1 MDAMDRFGQELVLAG
16 GRQKARRR
24 LPAIFGTRSAGTSS
38 RRHASTQ
45 MRVALVALA
54 LVLATSAITLAATG
68 VILTGSPVGTARAPI
83 ATAGDGIP
91 VAGGARLLPLRAP
104 DPAGGLPWG
113 MRIVHTT
120 RGLICVQIG
129 RVDDNQLGQLGVD
142 GAFHNDGRFHPLPAD
157 ALPDTLA
164 NAAGWMAGNCA
175 SPGDIYAGDSVGL
188 ELNAATGPGPGAG
201 VLADRREISF
211 GLLGVH
217 AVSIT
222 YREGSKTHTQPVLP
236 GLGAYLI
243 VQRYTSGR
251 PLGSVS
257 ETDGRDEPGNY
268 SGPAS
273 PNGALTAITYDYAGR
288 SCVDRGNLR
297 MASCGLSEVP
307 PPPPAALPAV
317 REPLHAH
324 LQIHDHVVTSAQISF
339 QAPYPV
345 TNADENYSVTAP
357 LCRHDVVGGA
367 SSADVAR
374 GGPVTIS
381 VGDVFSRACSRAVKF
396 IVQYVRSTG
405 GLPQPTRLGSITIH
419 EPPGTHAAPLPRRI
433 VEIERRSNPTRSLHA
448 KIHLTLLPQTHAA
461 CNAAYLLYPCYKG
474 EVGFTAPY
482 AVTPAAAGYSR
493 SAEYSVDGFA
503 ACKAGGRPETSWGL
517 RPHIRTHETI
527 RTTSL
532 GLFVLTPSCL
542 SSEGFE
548 VTYLNL
554 QGPSA
559 DAPHES
565 VIVGT
570 VTLSKA
576 TVAAP
581 RDGPRPRSSLRAHD
595 ASVIHSRYLRASGSR
610 SSRPLAVSVDPRPRR
625 SQP

>member
-16 GRQKARRR
+16 KRQHARRR
-24 LPAIFGTRSAGTSS
+24 LPAIFGTRFARTSS
-38 RRHASTQ
+38 RRRVSPHV
-45 MRVALVALA
+45 RVALIALA
-54 LVLATSAITLAATG
+54 LVLATSAITLAASG
-68 VILTGSPVGTARAPI
+68 VILTGSPVGTAHAPI
-83 ATAGDGIP
+83 ATAGEGIP
-91 VAGGARLLPLRAP
+91 VVGGARLLPLRAA

-113 MRIVHTT
+113 MRIIHTT

-129 RVDDNQLGQLGVD
+129 RVDGNQLGQLGID

-157 ALPDTLA
+157 ALPDTLG
-164 NAAGWMAGNCA
+164 NATGWMAGNCA

-188 ELNAATGPGPGAG
+188 ELNAATSPGPGAG
-201 VLADRREISF
+201 VSADRRELSF

-222 YREGSKTHTQPVLP
+222 YREGSKTHTQPVIP

-307 PPPPAALPAV
+307 PPRPAALPV
-317 REPLHAH
+317 VHEPLRAH
-324 LQIHDHVVTSAQISF
+324 LDIHNHVITSAQISF
-339 QAPYPV
+339 RAPYPV
-345 TNADENYSVTAP
+345 TNADANYSVTAP
-357 LCRHDVVGGA
+357 LCGRGAAGGS

-374 GGPVTIS
+374 GGLVTIS
-381 VGDVFSRACSRAVKF
+381 VGDVFSRACGRAVKF
-396 IVQYVRSTG
+396 IVQYVRWAG
-405 GLPQPTRLGSITIH
+405 GLPQPTRLGSVTIH
-419 EPPGTHAAPLPRRI
+419 EPPGSHPMPLPRRV
-433 VEIERRSNPTRSLHA
+433 VEIERRSDPTSSLHA
-448 KIHLTLLPQTHAA
+448 KVHLTLLPQSRAA
-461 CNAAYLLYPCYKG
+461 CNAAFLLYPCYKG
-474 EVGFTAPY
+474 VVGFTAPY
-482 AVTPAAAGYSR
+482 AVTPPAAGYSR
-493 SAEYSVDGFA
+493 SVEYSVDGFA
-503 ACKAGGRPETSWGL
+503 ACKAGGRPETSWDL
-517 RPHIRTHETI
+517 RPNIKAHETI

-532 GLFVLTPSCL
+532 GPFVLTPSCL
-542 SSEGFE
+542 SSEGFK

-559 DAPHES
+559 GAPHES

-570 VTLSKA
+570 VTLSNA
-576 TVAAP
+576 TLPNGRTPKLA
-581 RDGPRPRSSLRAHD
+581 
-595 ASVIHSRYLRASGSR
+595 IHH
-610 SSRPLAVSVDPRPRR
+610 
-625 SQP
+625 

>member
-16 GRQKARRR
+16 GRRRAGR
-24 LPAIFGTRSAGTSS
+24 WPLSALFGTRFARTPS
-38 RRHASTQ
+38 RRRASAHV
-45 MRVALVALA
+45 RVVLVALA

-68 VILTGSPVGTARAPI
+68 VILTGSPVGAARAPI
-83 ATAGDGIP
+83 ATAGEGIP
-91 VAGGARLLPLRAP
+91 VKSGARLLPLRAA

-113 MRIVHTT
+113 MRVIRTT
-120 RGLICVQIG
+120 RGLVCVQIG
-129 RVDDNQLGQLGVD
+129 RVYDNQLGQLGVD
-142 GAFHNDGRFHPLPAD
+142 GAFHNDGRFHPLPTD
-157 ALPDTLA
+157 ALPDDLA
-164 NAAGWMAGNCA
+164 NASGWMAGNC
-175 SPGDIYAGDSVGL
+175 SNPGDTYAGDSVGI
-188 ELNAATGPGPGAG
+188 ELNAATSPRPGDGIS
-201 VLADRREISF
+201 ADRREISF

-222 YREGSKTHTQPVLP
+222 YREGSQTHTQPVLP
-236 GLGAYLI
+236 GLGAFLI

-288 SCVDRGNLR
+288 TCVDRGNLR

-317 REPLHAH
+317 REPLHARLH
-324 LQIHDHVVTSAQISF
+324 IHNDVITSAQISF
-339 QAPYPV
+339 HAPYPV
-345 TNADENYSVTAP
+345 TNADENYSVMAP
-357 LCRHDVVGGA
+357 LCRRGAVGGA

-374 GGPVTIS
+374 GGLVTIS
-381 VGDVFSRACSRAVKF
+381 VEDVFSRACGRAVKF
-396 IVQYVRSTG
+396 IVQYVRWTG

-419 EPPGTHAAPLPRRI
+419 EPPGTHAMPLPRQV
-433 VEIERRSNPTRSLHA
+433 VEQERRSNPTRSLHA
-448 KIHLTLLPQTHAA
+448 KIHLTLLPQSRAA

-474 EVGFTAPY
+474 EVGFTTPY
-482 AVTPAAAGYSR
+482 AVTPPAAGYSR
-493 SAEYSVDGFA
+493 STEYTVDGFA
-503 ACKAGGRPETSWGL
+503 ACKVGGRPETSWGL
-517 RPHIRTHETI
+517 RSKIRAHEAI

-532 GLFVLTPSCL
+532 GLFVLTPSCI

-559 DAPHES
+559 GAPHES

-570 VTLSKA
+570 VTLSNA
-576 TVAAP
+576 TLPNGRNPKPA
-581 RDGPRPRSSLRAHD
+581 
-595 ASVIHSRYLRASGSR
+595 IHR
-610 SSRPLAVSVDPRPRR
+610 
-625 SQP
+625 

>member
-1 MDAMDRFGQELVLAG
+1 MDAIDRFGQELVRAG
-16 GRQKARRR
+16 RHRHAGRLRA
-24 LPAIFGTRSAGTSS
+24 LFGTRSARTPS
-38 RRHASTQ
+38 RRRAFAHA
-45 MRVALVALA
+45 RIALVALA

-83 ATAGDGIP
+83 ATAGEGIP
-91 VAGGARLLPLRAP
+91 VRGGARLLPLRAP

-120 RGLICVQIG
+120 RGLVCVQIG

-142 GAFHNDGRFHPLPAD
+142 GAFHDDGRFHPLPTD
-157 ALPDTLA
+157 ALPDTLG
-164 NAAGWMAGNCA
+164 NVAGWMAGNCA
-175 SPGDIYAGDSVGL
+175 SPGEIYAGDSVGL
-188 ELNAATGPGPGAG
+188 ELSAATSPGPGAG
-201 VLADRREISF
+201 VPGDRREISF

-217 AVSIT
+217 VVSIT
-222 YREGSKTHTQPVLP
+222 YREGSQTRTQPVLP

-251 PLGSVS
+251 PLGSES
-257 ETDGRDEPGNY
+257 ETVGRDEPGNY

-288 SCVDRGNLR
+288 TCVDRGNLR

-307 PPPPAALPAV
+307 PPRPAALPIV
-317 REPLHAH
+317 REPLHVH
-324 LQIHDHVVTSAQISF
+324 LRIHDHVITSAQISF
-339 QAPYPV
+339 HAPYPV
-345 TNADENYSVTAP
+345 TSADESYSAMAP
-357 LCRHDVVGGA
+357 GCHRGHAGGGGG
-367 SSADVAR
+367 STNADVAR
-374 GGPVTIS
+374 GGLVTIS
-381 VGDVFSRACSRAVKF
+381 VGGSLSSACGRALTFTVY
-396 IVQYVRSTG
+396 YVRFAR
-405 GLPQPTRLGSITIH
+405 GLPQPTRLGGITIH
-419 EPPGTHAAPLPRRI
+419 EPPGTHPAPLPRRV
-433 VEIERRSNPTRSLHA
+433 VEQERRSNPTRSLHA
-448 KIHLTLLPQTHAA
+448 AIHLTLLPQTRAA
-461 CNAAYLLYPCYKG
+461 CNAAFLLYPCYKG

-482 AVTPAAAGYSR
+482 AVTSTASRYSR
-493 SAEYSVDGFA
+493 STEYSIDGFA
-503 ACKAGGRPETSWGL
+503 TCKAGGRPETSWRL
-517 RPHIRTHETI
+517 QRKVKAHEPT

-559 DAPHES
+559 GAPHES

-576 TVAAP
+576 TLPNGQRPKPPAHPPPSAA
-581 RDGPRPRSSLRAHD
+581 
-595 ASVIHSRYLRASGSR
+595 
-610 SSRPLAVSVDPRPRR
+610 
-625 SQP
+625 